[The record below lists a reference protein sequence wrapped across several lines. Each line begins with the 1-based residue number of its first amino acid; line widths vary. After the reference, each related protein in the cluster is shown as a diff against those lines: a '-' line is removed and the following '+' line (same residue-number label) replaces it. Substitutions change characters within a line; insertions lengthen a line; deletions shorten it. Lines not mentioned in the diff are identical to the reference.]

1 MTGSND
7 ATNEFKDRT
16 VGLIVFGAVSMFIG
30 LFCALLVPLAF
41 LSVALSES
49 TSGVGVDAGSAWAA
63 AAVYGMMAV
72 AFVWLGVGSIRA
84 RLWACEL
91 LLSLSWIWLLTGIC
105 ALLISFF
112 VVPAAIAVAA
122 PASTIPPGLTMVVI
136 IVTLGVVALVNAV
149 LPALFVLFY
158 RSPHVTATC
167 RARHPR
173 PQWIDACPRRLLTLA
188 VVWALLA
195 ASVFMMP
202 AYNFIF
208 PLFGLMLTGAVGA
221 ALWMLVL
228 VVCGA
233 LVLGTCRSAPWAWW
247 GGAGLILAAAVSSV
261 LSVLRYDVAEIVS
274 LMDMPEEQA
283 SMFAGLGL
291 LNGWPMAL
299 ITALMWGTFLA
310 YLLALRRY
318 FEPAPSDSDG

>member
-1 MTGSND
+1 M
-7 ATNEFKDRT
+7 
-16 VGLIVFGAVSMFIG
+16 
-30 LFCALLVPLAF
+30 
-41 LSVALSES
+41 
-49 TSGVGVDAGSAWAA
+49 
-63 AAVYGMMAV
+63 YGMMAV

-91 LLSLSWIWLLTGIC
+91 LLSLSRIWLLTGIC

-112 VVPAAIAVAA
+112 VVPAALGVAA

-136 IVTLGVVALVNAV
+136 VVTLGVVALVNVV
-149 LPALFVLFY
+149 LPGLFVLFY

-167 RARHPR
+167 RTRDPR
-173 PQWIDACPRRLLTLA
+173 PQWIEACPRRLLTLA

-208 PLFGLMLTGAVGA
+208 PLFGEILTGAVGA
-221 ALWMLVL
+221 GLWTLVL

-233 LVLGTCRSAPWAWW
+233 LVLGTCRRAPWAWW
-247 GGAGLILAAAVSSV
+247 GGVGLILAAAVSSV
-261 LSVLRYDVAEIVS
+261 LSVLRYDLAEVVS
-274 LMDMPEEQA
+274 LMDMPEEQV
-283 SMFAGLGL
+283 SMLAGLGL
-291 LNGWPMAL
+291 LNGWPMVL

-318 FEPAPSDSDG
+318 FEPAASDSDG